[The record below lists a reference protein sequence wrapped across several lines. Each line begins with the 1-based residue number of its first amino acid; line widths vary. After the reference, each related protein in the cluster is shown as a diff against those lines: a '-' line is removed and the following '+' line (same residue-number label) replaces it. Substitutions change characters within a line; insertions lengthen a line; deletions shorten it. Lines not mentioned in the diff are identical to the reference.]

1 MACHAQGAA
10 ESRRPSPVAWRTLK
24 TADFAAALTT
34 PAMAKSPHFALHH
47 IAASPASAAWL
58 PRRAVAPEI
67 STAQAPKRDAAV
79 DNIESTLQWW
89 LGLVVPKRY
98 ARHAVTRNLIKRQM
112 RVQAAENQHRL
123 RAGQWLIRLRA
134 PVDARLFTSAASE
147 QLQIAMRTE
156 LTQVFERAARA

>member
-1 MACHAQGAA
+1 M
-10 ESRRPSPVAWRTLK
+10 
-24 TADFAAALTT
+24 
-34 PAMAKSPHFALHH
+34 
-47 IAASPASAAWL
+47 
-58 PRRAVAPEI
+58 
-67 STAQAPKRDAAV
+67 